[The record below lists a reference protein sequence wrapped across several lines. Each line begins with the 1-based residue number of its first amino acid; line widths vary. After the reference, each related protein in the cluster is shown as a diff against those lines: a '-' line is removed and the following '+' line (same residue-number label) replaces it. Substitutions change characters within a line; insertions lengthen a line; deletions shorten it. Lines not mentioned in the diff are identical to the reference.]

1 MTAPMHAAARII
13 SHQERIDRLRDE
25 IRVKL
30 DQIEILKAEQQQE
43 PTAASEIIAVLMRD
57 KP

>member
-30 DQIEILKAEQQQE
+30 DQIEILKAEQSE
-43 PTAASEIIAVLMRD
+43 PTAEQEIIAVLMRER
-57 KP
+57 P